1 MTSAID
7 TVLERARDWL
17 AQDPDPETAAELSA
31 LITSAEAGSGES
43 QAVLHHAF
51 GARLAFGTA
60 GIRGPLGAG
69 PAGMN
74 RIVVSQTTAGL
85 ASFLVGRQHD
95 SAHPLRVV
103 VGYDARKNSAV
114 FARDTAEVLSGYGIE
129 VLLTPHEV
137 PTPIVAFAVRHLSCE
152 AGVMITASHNPPQDN
167 GYKVYFGGADEGSQ
181 IVPPVDSGIEA
192 EITTVAGTLSFDQIP
207 RSTASVM
214 ATPDN
219 LVPNYLA
226 ETVAAVGAS
235 QAPQSEVKAVYTPM
249 HGVGGETF
257 LAILDAAGLQAPVL
271 VDEQFT
277 PDPLFPTVAFPNP
290 EEKGALDLA
299 FARARDVGADLII
312 AHDPDADRL
321 AIALPDSSSPTGY
334 TSLTGNQV
342 GAILGWRAAETAQAT
357 GQKGAL
363 ANSIVSSPWLG
374 KIAQHFGL
382 THEETLTGFK
392 YVSRV
397 PDLLFGFEEALGYL
411 VDPGVV
417 RDKDGISAA
426 LAILDLANQM
436 AGKGKTLWD
445 YLAVIE
451 QSVGAY
457 ASGQATIKIDTTTA
471 DRPITD
477 RLRATPP
484 THIGDASVST
494 ADDFL
499 EGVESFPSDNI
510 LRYYL
515 SNGSRVIVRPS
526 GTEPKIKVYL
536 DTAGETR
543 GDAEAALAAL
553 EAAVWQLLDSLP

>member
-1 MTSAID
+1 VTQLNSQ
-7 TVLERARDWL
+7 LL
-17 AQDPDPETAAELSA
+17 AHAHAWAEGDPDPETAGRLKA
-31 LITSAEAGSGES
+31 LLASAEAGDTES
-43 QAVLHHAF
+43 LAVLGLSF
-51 GARLAFGTA
+51 SGRLRFGTA
-60 GIRGPLGAG
+60 GIRGHLGFG
-69 PAGMN
+69 PGAMN

-85 ASFLVGRQHD
+85 ASFLVGRNRN
-95 SAHPLRVV
+95 SEKLLRVV

-114 FARDTAEVLSGYGIE
+114 FAKDTAEVLSGYGIE

-137 PTPIVAFAVRHLSCE
+137 PTPIVAFAVRHLNCD

-181 IVPPVDSGIEA
+181 IVPPVDSVIEA
-192 EITTVAGTLSFDQIP
+192 EITTVATTMTFDHIP
-207 RSTASVM
+207 RSTVSVTP
-214 ATPDN
+214 TPDS
-219 LVPNYLA
+219 LVTDYLA
-226 ETVAAVGAS
+226 QTVESVS
-235 QAPQSEVKAVYTPM
+235 PTRAPESEVKAVYTPM

-257 LAILDAAGLQAPVL
+257 LAILDAAGLKAPVL

-277 PDPLFPTVAFPNP
+277 PDPLFPTVVFPNP

-299 FARARDVGADLII
+299 FARAREVAADLIV

-321 AIALPDSSSPTGY
+321 AIALPDSSSPSGY

-342 GAILGWRAAETAQAT
+342 GAILGWRAAGIAQKT
-357 GQKGAL
+357 GQQGAL

-382 THEETLTGFK
+382 THQETLTGFK

-411 VDPGVV
+411 VDPAVV

-436 AGKGKTLWD
+436 AGSGRTLWD

-451 QSVGAY
+451 QTVGAY
-457 ASGQATIKIDTTTA
+457 ASSQITIKIDPTTS

-477 RLRATPP
+477 RLRAAPP
-484 THIGDASVST
+484 THIGGAAVAR

-499 EGVESFPSDNI
+499 AGIESFPKDNI

-515 SNGSRVIVRPS
+515 SDGSRVIVRPS

-536 DTAGETR
+536 DTAGTTR
-543 GDAEAALAAL
+543 ADAQASLASL
-553 EAAVWQLLDSLP
+553 EGAVRNLLDSLS

>member
-1 MTSAID
+1 VNTQID
-7 TVLERARDWL
+7 NPLERARHWL
-17 AQDPDPETAAELSA
+17 EQDPDPETANELSG
-31 LITSAEAGSGES
+31 LIERAEAGNQES
-43 QAVLHHAF
+43 QALLEQKF
-51 GARLAFGTA
+51 STRLSFGTA
-60 GIRGPLGAG
+60 GIRGPLGSG
-69 PAGMN
+69 PAAMN

-85 ASFLVGRQHD
+85 AAFLIGHRHAPAQ
-95 SAHPLRVV
+95 SLRVV

-137 PTPIVAFAVRHLSCE
+137 PTPIVAFAVRHLGCD
-152 AGVMITASHNPPQDN
+152 AGVMITASHNPPEDN

-192 EITTVAGTLSFDQIP
+192 EIITVAKTLSFELIP
-207 RSTASVM
+207 RSDALVSETPADLV
-214 ATPDN
+214 ATYISHTIAAVAP
-219 LVPNYLA
+219 A
-226 ETVAAVGAS
+226 GAVAAV
-235 QAPQSEVKAVYTPM
+235 PTVVYTPM

-277 PDPLFPTVAFPNP
+277 PDPRFPTVAFPNP

-299 FARARDVGADLII
+299 FARAREVNADLII

-321 AIALPDSSSPTGY
+321 AVALPDSSSPSGY

-342 GAILGWRAAETAQAT
+342 GAILGWRAAEIAQKA
-357 GQKGAL
+357 GNKGAL

-382 THEETLTGFK
+382 THHETLTGFK

-397 PDLLFGFEEALGYL
+397 PELIFGFEEALGYL
-411 VDPGVV
+411 VDPAVV

-426 LAILDLANQM
+426 LAIIDLANRM
-436 AGKGKTLWD
+436 ASEGKTLWD
-445 YLAVIE
+445 YLTTIE
-451 QSVGAY
+451 ETVGAF
-457 ASGQATIKIDTTTA
+457 ASGQITIKIDPAKA
-471 DRPITD
+471 DTPITD
-477 RLRATPP
+477 LLRAKQPAKMGE
-484 THIGDASVST
+484 HAVVT
-494 ADDFL
+494 ADDFM
-499 EGVESFPSDNI
+499 EGVGGFPQDNI

-515 SNGSRVIVRPS
+515 ADGSRVIVRPS

-536 DTAGETR
+536 DTAGSTR
-543 GDAEAALAAL
+543 AHAEAALSSL
-553 EAAVWQLLDSLP
+553 EKAVRNLLDSLS